1 MSSTDYILNLYE
13 YNEWANNLVLNAASG
28 LSEEQLRLERGASFG
43 SMVENLR
50 HIVQAQHGWLSFWT
64 DTEWRR
70 LPELAPGGS
79 METLQTWF
87 RESHAKLAQF
97 VVSLGAED
105 VKRVLTDTDES
116 GQPLEMVQWQMM
128 AHVVNHGT
136 QHRAETGALLAALG
150 SSPGDLD
157 YGHFCDIR
165 ASESPGTPEMIR
177 TLYDYNQWANQKLLD
192 TLAGLSDEELMR
204 PRGVSHS
211 SLGMDLLHLVAA
223 QVGWLSI
230 WQGGAPRIPLPSAQS
245 GRFLDSLVDWYA
257 RSHEAIHEFIA
268 SLREQDL
275 GRPRID
281 NPHGGNPSV
290 KQNRSML
297 LWDMMMHVVN
307 HGTQHRSEAAMALTA
322 LGRSPGDLDFIDF
335 VGLRQEHSGT

>member
-1 MSSTDYILNLYE
+1 MRH
-13 YNEWANNLVLNAASG
+13 AAT
-28 LSEEQLRLERGASFG
+28 ELE
-43 SMVENLR
+43 
-50 HIVQAQHGWLSFWT
+50 
-64 DTEWRR
+64 
-70 LPELAPGGS
+70 
-79 METLQTWF
+79 ETLSW
-87 RESHAKLAQF
+87 
-97 VVSLGAED
+97 
-105 VKRVLTDTDES
+105 
-116 GQPLEMVQWQMM
+116 
-128 AHVVNHGT
+128 
-136 QHRAETGALLAALG
+136 AALRFKKAPRNAG
-150 SSPGDLD
+150 RLVELLWVADLWAFD
-157 YGHFCDIR
+157 QVR
-165 ASESPGTPEMIR
+165 K
-177 TLYDYNQWANQKLLD
+177 TL
-192 TLAGLSDEELMR
+192 EELMR